1 LIIIVLIFSCFFL
14 QAQNTHTTLLDQ
26 IGELALTVNAAED
39 GVFQGFCRKIKV
51 SNIREYEERQ
61 MKVAQEE
68 SKARLQYETQISR
81 LTHQYVSFPFGWVG
95 VADWTVR
102 SEFEAEGLKT
112 ARERLVNLDT
122 ALANER
128 ATLEKWE
135 LQKVGVQQ
143 EITVLEETIAGLKEE
158 LGEIQEELEDK
169 NKVVEQVKKTT
180 LKASKVLDFALKEIA
195 NCVSGFLQD
204 GRMVD

>member
-1 LIIIVLIFSCFFL
+1 MSI
-14 QAQNTHTTLLDQ
+14 
-26 IGELALTVNAAED
+26 E
-39 GVFQGFCRKIKV
+39 
-51 SNIREYEERQ
+51 
-61 MKVAQEE
+61 
-68 SKARLQYETQISR
+68 
-81 LTHQYVSFPFGWVG
+81 
-95 VADWTVR
+95 VADWIVR
-102 SEFEAEGLKT
+102 SEFEVEGLKT

-128 ATLEKWE
+128 ATLEKWDF
-135 LQKVGVQQ
+135 QKVGVQQ

-158 LGEIQEELEDK
+158 LSEIQEELEEK

-195 NCVSGFLQD
+195 NCVGGLLQD